1 MMTVPASDRRG
12 GILPQLK
19 LRTRLYLG
27 FLALIVVALVLAGAG
42 YWSIGQLSGQVTKLE
57 GIGGNVQRVLT
68 VDGLLETIR
77 RAQLR
82 YVFDNDAASVTEM
95 QAAQVTAKEV
105 LAASAANTPSEE
117 RRAIYN
123 GVSAR
128 LAEQVTG
135 AAKLVA
141 LGQTAGEARGRLFTG
156 GDALTAATDKMME
169 AAHGTHDEALEATAA
184 RTERAILLVRV
195 NNWRFLATRD
205 KAGPDKFRAAAE
217 QAGQALDALDR
228 VAAAD
233 LRAAIGPVRDALAA
247 YRKDFEAAGTAIL
260 TQDTLFND
268 TLRPLIIGMQTELGK
283 ARNALVQLSATTAQD
298 AHESVSFASVV
309 QLVLAV
315 GGLTL
320 GLVIAFFIAR
330 GILRPLMGMTT
341 AMARLAAGDHA
352 VEIPARGDTDEIG
365 DMARAVEVFKQNGIE
380 TVRLAA
386 EQEAERTAKE
396 QRTARIDALT
406 RDFEA
411 KAGELVALVS
421 TAATELQATAQSMTQ
436 TAGQT
441 NRQATGVAAAAEE
454 ASANVQTV
462 AVASEELASSIAE
475 ISRQVAQS
483 AKIAGR
489 AKDDAER
496 TDAVVHALADGAQKI
511 GEVVGLI
518 SNIAGQTNLLAL
530 NATIEAARAGD
541 AGKGF
546 AVVASEVKSLATQTA
561 KATEDIARQIAQIQS
576 ATKEAV
582 ESIRGIGATIGE
594 ISEIAAAIAAAVEEQ
609 GSATQEIARN
619 VQQAAAGTQEVN
631 SNISGVSAGANETGA
646 AASQVLS
653 AAGELSRQAE
663 QLRGE
668 VGQYI
673 AGVKAA

>member
-1 MMTVPASDRRG
+1 MITVPASDRRA
-12 GILPQLK
+12 GILPQFK

-42 YWSIGQLSGQVTKLE
+42 FWSIGQLGGQVTKLE

-105 LAASAANTPSEE
+105 LAASAASTPSEE

-135 AAKLVA
+135 ATKLVA
-141 LGQTAGEARGRLFTG
+141 LGQTASEARGRLFTG
-156 GDALTAATDKMME
+156 GDALTAAADKMME
-169 AAHGTHDEALEATAA
+169 AARGTHDEALEATAA
-184 RTERAILLVRV
+184 RTERAVLLVRV

-217 QAGQALDALDR
+217 QAGQALDTLDR

-233 LRAAIGPVRDALAA
+233 LRAATGPARDALAM
-247 YRKDFEAAGTAIL
+247 YRKDFEAASTAIL

-268 TLRPLIIGMQTELGK
+268 TLRPLIIGMQTDLGK
-283 ARNALVQLSATTAQD
+283 TRNALVQLSAATAQD

-315 GGLTL
+315 GGLAL
-320 GLVIAFFIAR
+320 GAAIAFFIAR

-341 AMARLAAGDHA
+341 AMTRLAAGDHA

-380 TVRLAA
+380 AARLVA
-386 EQEAERTAKE
+386 EQETERAAKE

-406 RDFEA
+406 RTFEA
-411 KAGELVALVS
+411 KAGELVGLVS
-421 TAATELQATAQSMTQ
+421 TAATELQSTAQSMTQ
-436 TAGQT
+436 TAGET
-441 NRQATGVAAAAEE
+441 NRQATGVAAAAAE

-496 TDAVVHALADGAQKI
+496 TDAVVHALAAGAQKI

-646 AASQVLS
+646 AASQVLG